1 MVKHVL
7 VAGAGASGLMAAI
20 TAARSGAKVTILEA
34 MDRPGRK
41 LLVTGNGRCN
51 LTNLD
56 PRLSSAYHGAD
67 PVFAKSVIEQFP
79 PEKTLDFFH
88 ELGLLT
94 TDRSGYVYPYTNQA
108 SSVLEVLL
116 TEVRRLKIKVK
127 LSDCHLDVSL

>member
-56 PRLSSAYHGAD
+56 PELSSAYYGAD
-67 PVFAKSVIEQFP
+67 PWHSNRKRYPLCCAVFV
-79 PEKTLDFFH
+79 
-88 ELGLLT
+88 
-94 TDRSGYVYPYTNQA
+94 RTN
-108 SSVLEVLL
+108 
-116 TEVRRLKIKVK
+116 
-127 LSDCHLDVSL
+127 

>member
-20 TAARSGAKVTILEA
+20 TAARRGAKVTILEA

-56 PRLSSAYHGAD
+56 P
-67 PVFAKSVIEQFP
+67 
-79 PEKTLDFFH
+79 
-88 ELGLLT
+88 
-94 TDRSGYVYPYTNQA
+94 
-108 SSVLEVLL
+108 
-116 TEVRRLKIKVK
+116 
-127 LSDCHLDVSL
+127 